1 MSAQSAETS
10 QDLLPRAAVLQ
21 RAHELGVADE
31 LVAELTNLTPNQV
44 RAWRS
49 TRTTHRLIPED
60 EELADAV
67 RKVVRVGI
75 ERADW
80 VLHFGTDDQ
89 KFRLSMLI
97 MNRAASLIG
106 VQGTTR
112 VDELRAELQQLGA
125 MMNADND
132 PDELEYD
139 DEAPPGAFTFD
150 PDNPR

>member
-1 MSAQSAETS
+1 VTAQPAETS
-10 QDLLPRAAVLQ
+10 QDLVPRTDILQ
-21 RAHELGVADE
+21 RAHELGIADE
-31 LVAELTNLTPNQV
+31 LAADLIGLTATQV

-49 TRTTHRLIPED
+49 TRTTYRLIPED

-67 RKVVRVGI
+67 RKVVRKGI
-75 ERADW
+75 ETADW
-80 VLHFGTDDQ
+80 TLHFGTDDQ

-125 MMNADND
+125 MMNTDD

-150 PDNPR
+150 PDDPR